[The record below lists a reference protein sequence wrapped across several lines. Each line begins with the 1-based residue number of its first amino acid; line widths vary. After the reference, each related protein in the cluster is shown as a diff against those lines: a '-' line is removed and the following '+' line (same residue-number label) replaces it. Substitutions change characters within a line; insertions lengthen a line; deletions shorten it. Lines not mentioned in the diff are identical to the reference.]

1 MQTAVCCIFMYLE
14 KEMKKEH
21 EKNKYLFDKHEHT
34 HFSLVHVGL
43 CIIYFHFLFLNG
55 QYPSQE
61 VEINIL

>member
-1 MQTAVCCIFMYLE
+1 MQTAVCCTFMYLE

-43 CIIYFHFLFLNG
+43 CIIYFQLFIFKW
-55 QYPSQE
+55 P
-61 VEINIL
+61 VF